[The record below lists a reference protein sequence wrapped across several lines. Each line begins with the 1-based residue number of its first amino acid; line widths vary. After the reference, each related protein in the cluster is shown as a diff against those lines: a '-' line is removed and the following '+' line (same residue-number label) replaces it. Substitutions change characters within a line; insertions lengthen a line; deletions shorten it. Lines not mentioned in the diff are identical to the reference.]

1 MKLQEKND
9 QPIRR
14 NESTKKVYEAPAIIY
29 EGVIGTRA
37 GTPTFGGLAPNN
49 DPAISPEDLF
59 GK

>member
-1 MKLQEKND
+1 MKLQEKTD
-9 QPIRR
+9 QPIHQTGNR
-14 NESTKKVYEAPAIIY
+14 KKIYEAPAIIY

-37 GTPTFGGLAPNN
+37 GTPTFAGLAPNN